1 MLPHYRGKDLR
12 FTFHHQ
18 VRPSVIVDRIIADH
32 IDILST
38 LL

>member
-18 VRPSVIVDRIIADH
+18 VRPFIMVNG
-32 IDILST
+32 LSLTT
-38 LL
+38 LVA